1 MPNWCENWVSLSH
14 DDESKVKALIE
25 DMREG
30 KFLAH
35 FLPEPKYKHKDD
47 WYNWRWD
54 TWGCKWEIDLTYTD
68 WEEQS
73 SEGKVEF
80 NFQSPWS
87 PPVGVYKKAHEL
99 GWQVEATY
107 NEGGCDFCGRFENGT
122 DESVSMTETFEDGSM
137 PEWALEQVGDDLI
150 DRYLDGEFID
160 LEGNLLDED
169 GKIKKK
175 HGTWGNPKFNKDELA
190 YYQERNNA

>member
-122 DESVSMTETFEDGSM
+122 DECVNMTETFEDGSM

-175 HGTWGNPKFNKDELA
+175 HGTWGNPKFNKDELS